1 VTDILPACFSTI
13 GLQQMGIAETV
24 AHVIGL
30 MPADEQGLFWANI
43 GFMGGLTFTEH
54 LGERLLVCFSALAN
68 ER

>member
-1 VTDILPACFSTI
+1 MHDLYPT
-13 GLQQMGIAETV
+13 GLLLRHPGIQQMGIAETV

-54 LGERLLVCFSALAN
+54 LGERL
-68 ER
+68 

>member
-1 VTDILPACFSTI
+1 
-13 GLQQMGIAETV
+13 MGIAETV

-54 LGERLLVCFSALAN
+54 LGERL
-68 ER
+68 